1 MRALLTD
8 RERAV
13 LSGSADATPN
23 YVQTVRSRVRER
35 IRALELDVE
44 ILADAEP
51 SLAAQLRD
59 VVLTATEE

>member
-1 MRALLTD
+1 MRAILTD

-13 LSGSADATPN
+13 LSGAADATPN

-44 ILADAEP
+44 VLADAEP
-51 SLAAQLRD
+51 SLAAELQD
-59 VVLTATEE
+59 VVLTAVEE